1 MADVKKGPINIFEE
15 VLKAQREGKSFAL
28 VTVIKAEGSVP
39 RHDAAKMLVFD
50 DGSAIGT
57 VGGGLVEARAIE
69 EARSAIREGKSRLAT
84 YTLNQSKAGG
94 LPVLC
99 GGDVEFFIEVFKS
112 RPHVIIAGGGHVGKA
127 LADMAVMT
135 GCKVTVIDDRPEW
148 ANRQRFPEVDG
159 ILAEEDMAGALSGC
173 KIDCGTSIVIVTRGH
188 RQDKM
193 MLEAALKTDAGY
205 IGMIGSRKK
214 VADVFAQLR
223 SEGMEEAVLRR
234 VYAPIGLDL
243 GAETPEE
250 IALSILAEI
259 MMVRNGTTGVSL
271 SKKGDAGT

>member
-15 VLKAQREGKSFAL
+15 ILKAQREGKSFAL

-69 EARSAIREGKSRLAT
+69 EARSAIREGRSRLAA

-94 LPVLC
+94 LPMLC
-99 GGDVEFFIEVFKS
+99 GGDVELFIEVFKA

-127 LADMAVMT
+127 LADMVVMT

-148 ANRQRFPEVDG
+148 ANRQRFPEVDD
-159 ILAEEDMAGALSGC
+159 ILVEEDMAGALSGC
-173 KIDCGTSIVIVTRGH
+173 EIDRGTSIVIVTRGH

-223 SEGMEEAVLRR
+223 SEGMEEAVLRK

-271 SKKGDAGT
+271 SKKGGAGS